1 MNTKKLFDLSDK
13 VIIITGAAGNLGSQ
27 YAEGLSEVGANVVL
41 GDLDYTKCKQLSTK
55 LKKKYDVD
63 LKLVR
68 TIISKINTRP
78 IHMSDIL
85 QLFKNEPNLKKI
97 NQNHKPN
104 EGYMKSLKND
114 DEFTRNL
121 N

>member
-1 MNTKKLFDLSDK
+1 MLLHIFNFTNEDDISHLRW
-13 VIIITGAAGNLGSQ
+13 T
-27 YAEGLSEVGANVVL
+27 
-41 GDLDYTKCKQLSTK
+41 LD
-55 LKKKYDVD
+55 YDVD

-85 QLFKNEPNLKKI
+85 ELFKNEPNLKKI

>member
-1 MNTKKLFDLSDK
+1 MKFRKK
-13 VIIITGAAGNLGSQ
+13 INI
-27 YAEGLSEVGANVVL
+27 YADG
-41 GDLDYTKCKQLSTK
+41 
-55 LKKKYDVD
+55 VD
-63 LKLVR
+63 LK
-68 TIISKINTRP
+68 
-78 IHMSDIL
+78 D
-85 QLFKNEPNLKKI
+85 LKKI